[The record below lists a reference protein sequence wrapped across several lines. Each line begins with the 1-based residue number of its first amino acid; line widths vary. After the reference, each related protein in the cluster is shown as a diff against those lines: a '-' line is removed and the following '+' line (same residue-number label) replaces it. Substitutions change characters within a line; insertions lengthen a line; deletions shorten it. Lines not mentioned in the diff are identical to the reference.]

1 MADQKLSEL
10 ATAEAGLNDLTYIV
24 KNGVSKKAT
33 VSSLARTVAGTIV
46 VSAPAYTTSSGTA
59 GTIAYDTS
67 SIYVCVSTNTWR
79 RAALTTW

>member
-10 ATAEAGLNDLTYIV
+10 ATVAAGLLDLTYV
-24 KNGVSKKAT
+24 VQNGVSKKTT
-33 VSSLARTVAGTIV
+33 VSSIARTVAGTIV

-67 SIYVCVSTNTWR
+67 SIYVCVSSNTWR

>member
-10 ATAEAGLNDLTYIV
+10 TTVVPGLIDLTYIV
-24 KNGVSKKAT
+24 QSGVSRKTT
-33 VSSLARTVAGTIV
+33 VSSIARTVAGTIV

-67 SIYVCVSTNTWR
+67 SIYVCVSSNTWR

>member
-10 ATAEAGLNDLTYIV
+10 VTTESGLNDLTYV
-24 KNGVSKKAT
+24 VQNGVSKKT
-33 VSSLARTVAGTIV
+33 TISSIARTVAGTLV

-67 SIYVCVSTNTWR
+67 SIYVCVSSNTWR

>member
-10 ATAEAGLNDLTYIV
+10 TTVAAGLNDLTYV
-24 KNGVSKKAT
+24 VQSGVSRKTT
-33 VSSLARTVAGTIV
+33 VSSIARTVAGTIV

-67 SIYVCVSTNTWR
+67 SIYVCVSSNTWR

>member
-1 MADQKLSEL
+1 MADQKLSDL
-10 ATAEAGLNDLTYIV
+10 VSVTPGLTDLTYV
-24 KNGVSKKAT
+24 VQGGVSKKST
-33 VSSLARTVAGTIV
+33 VSNLARTVAGTIV

-67 SIYVCVSTNTWR
+67 SIYVCVSSNTWR